1 MATIPITPNDY
12 SEGVKITEVTS
23 AQTLNA
29 GASLLVTQPE
39 SGKESLR
46 RVPLDVAGFI
56 RKSDGA
62 VILSLERSEN
72 TLTLNRSPA
81 EIFSLYEN
89 AKRIIFRFENSGILI
104 DLAVT
109 SVDKT
114 ENALYLAS
122 VWANRTYSTVL
133 QEANAGSMS
142 GRLTIKDL
150 ASESELSELE
160 TRIDALE
167 RLTNLDE
174 VSF

>member
-1 MATIPITPNDY
+1 MTSTEEIAY

-23 AQTLNA
+23 AQALNA

-46 RVPLDVAGFI
+46 RVPLGVAGFI

-62 VILSLERSEN
+62 VIFSMERSDN

-81 EIFSLYEN
+81 EIFSLYEK
-89 AKRIIFRFENSGILI
+89 AEKIIFRFENSGILI
-104 DLAVT
+104 DLAVA

-114 ENALYLAS
+114 ENALYLSS
-122 VWANRTYSTVL
+122 VWANRTYSVVL

-150 ASESELSELE
+150 ASEDDLLDLKN
-160 TRIDALE
+160 RVDALE
-167 RLTNLDE
+167 NLTNLDE

>member
-1 MATIPITPNDY
+1 MTSTEENAY

-23 AQTLNA
+23 AQALNA

-39 SGKESLR
+39 SGEESLR
-46 RVPLDVAGFI
+46 RVPLAVAGFI

-62 VILSLERSEN
+62 VILLLTRSDN
-72 TLTLNRSPA
+72 TLTLNGSPA

-89 AKRIIFRFENSGILI
+89 AEKIIFRFENSGILI
-104 DLAVT
+104 DLAVA

-114 ENALYLAS
+114 ENALYLSS
-122 VWANRTYSTVL
+122 VWANRAYSVVL
-133 QEANAGSMS
+133 QEENAGSMS

-150 ASESELSELE
+150 ASEDDLVDLANRVE
-160 TRIDALE
+160 ALE
-167 RLTNLDE
+167 NLTNLDE

>member
-1 MATIPITPNDY
+1 MTSTEENAY

-23 AQTLNA
+23 AQALNA

-39 SGKESLR
+39 RGKESLR
-46 RVPLDVAGFI
+46 RVPLAVAEFI

-62 VILSLERSEN
+62 VILTLERSEDN

-89 AKRIIFRFENSGILI
+89 AEKIIFRFENSGIQI
-104 DLAVT
+104 DLAVA

-122 VWANRTYSTVL
+122 VWANRTYSVVL

-150 ASESELSELE
+150 ASEDDLLDLKN
-160 TRIDALE
+160 RIDALE
-167 RLTNLDE
+167 ELADLDE
-174 VSF
+174 EEF